1 MNKIKLGVVDI
12 HLPDATSSY
21 FFISEDFTSSLKVET
36 NHDATC
42 LIKKTLREK
51 LERKVYNRIDFYSEG
66 DAVTISISKADL
78 MLQVAKILNQ
88 LAYHSVSLKEEEKVG
103 RQLLSYKKPKKQTW
117 KQGDIFMI
125 PLQERTFA
133 VSQVLE
139 KNAFCALFDKFYT
152 GSPNF
157 EKEFSNKQIKA
168 VVSILSENLDN
179 HVYKVID
186 NKDLVISVPDTEEY
200 DELRY
205 GTHNSSFL
213 EELAHSSNY
222 KKQGDCVSG
231 EVEEIISLQKY

>member
-1 MNKIKLGVVDI
+1 
-12 HLPDATSSY
+12 
-21 FFISEDFTSSLKVET
+21 
-36 NHDATC
+36 
-42 LIKKTLREK
+42 
-51 LERKVYNRIDFYSEG
+51 
-66 DAVTISISKADL
+66 

-88 LAYHSVSLKEEEKVG
+88 LAYHSVSFEEEEKVG
-103 RQLLSYKKPKKQTW
+103 RQLLSYKKPKKQSW
-117 KQGDIFMI
+117 KQGDIFMF

-139 KNAFCALFDKFYT
+139 KNTYSAFCALFHKVYT

-157 EKEFSNKQIKA
+157 EREFSNKQIKA

-213 EELAHSSNY
+213 EELAQSSNY
-222 KKQGDCVSG
+222 KKQGDCVSD
-231 EVEEIISLQKY
+231 EVE